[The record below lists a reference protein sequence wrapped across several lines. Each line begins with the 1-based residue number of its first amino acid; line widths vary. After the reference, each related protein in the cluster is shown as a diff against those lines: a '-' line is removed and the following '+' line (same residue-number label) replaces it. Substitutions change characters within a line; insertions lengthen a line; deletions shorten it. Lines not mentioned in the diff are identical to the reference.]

1 MQRLLYFPPEPHIP
15 VSQTRWKGQ
24 GWVQRDGVA
33 ALFDRR
39 SRAVCTELN
48 PKIKKQ
54 RGFQC
59 VGAPKIVSKKHT
71 RRNLFCAVCCRPV
84 DIARRAETLDEI
96 EGDMIRWD
104 QEDLEGRRD

>member
-59 VGAPKIVSKKHT
+59 VGAPKIVSKKNSFAHSKKPFLCGLLPP
-71 RRNLFCAVCCRPV
+71 RPCRS
-84 DIARRAETLDEI
+84 AR
-96 EGDMIRWD
+96 
-104 QEDLEGRRD
+104 